1 MNFKMR
7 HNYQRKGV
15 TENYIYAAVADAILN
30 DIKINGVSYKG
41 FPDIRLEDKGSEFYL
56 TLMNNGV
63 TTDPLVISEKEAF
76 SYAKTFHNRKPVPHE
91 LLIKVQDLLAD
102 MEMKTSTHSA
112 GD

>member
-7 HNYQRKGV
+7 HNYQSKGV

-30 DIKINGVSYKG
+30 DIKINGFSYKG
-41 FPDIRLEDKGSEFYL
+41 FPDIRLEDKDDEFHI

-91 LLIKVQDLLAD
+91 LLIKVQDLLVD
-102 MEMKTSTHSA
+102 LEGKTRR
-112 GD
+112 